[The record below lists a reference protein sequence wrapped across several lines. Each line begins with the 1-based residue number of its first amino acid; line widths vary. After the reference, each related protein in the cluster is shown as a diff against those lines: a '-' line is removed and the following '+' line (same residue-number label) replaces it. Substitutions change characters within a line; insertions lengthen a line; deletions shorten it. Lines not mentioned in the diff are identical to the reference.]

1 MKEEIQRLLDDV
13 NKMID
18 HMNENVLELGNDP
31 IKLSYHHE
39 FITLILAKSQL
50 LLAQTNFGR

>member
-31 IKLSYHHE
+31 IKLAYHHE
-39 FITLILAKSQL
+39 FTTLILAKSQL
-50 LLAQTNFGR
+50 LLAQTNLGR